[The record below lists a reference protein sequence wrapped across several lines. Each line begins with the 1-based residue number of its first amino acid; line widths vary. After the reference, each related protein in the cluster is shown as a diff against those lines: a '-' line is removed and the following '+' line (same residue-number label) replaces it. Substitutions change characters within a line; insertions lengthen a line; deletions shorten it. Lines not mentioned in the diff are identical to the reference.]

1 MHAHTFALTAVL
13 ALAGGAHAQ
22 VMQPIPADWP
32 LGGWVPSV
40 LVNDGTTPIPY
51 SPCTPWVTDQ
61 NGNIVSFGICAAVE
75 LLLAPGEVATS
86 YWTQADEFGQQVVP
100 GLYHVNGVPYSV
112 GNTGAALLPLGP
124 PRTGFERHLEL
135 SAPSQPNAPYVL
147 AASASSLLGIDL
159 GCSRTFPLDFDAL
172 LVASLTNTNVF
183 KSFIG
188 TLDANGRTSEPSI
201 AVPANPAL
209 VGITF
214 ELAFMT
220 FDFSAPCGVGVV
232 SAPYVLTVN

>member
-1 MHAHTFALTAVL
+1 MHAHALALAAAL
-13 ALAGGAHAQ
+13 ALAGTAHAQ
-22 VMQPIPADWP
+22 ITPPNPADWP
-32 LGGWVPSV
+32 LGGWIPSV
-40 LVNDGTTPIPY
+40 IVNDGPTPFTF

-61 NGNIVSFGICAAVE
+61 NGNIVTFGICLAVE
-75 LLLAPGEVATS
+75 LLLAPGEVVTS
-86 YWTQADEFGQQVVP
+86 YWSQTDEFGQQVAP
-100 GLYHVNGVPYSV
+100 GLYFVNGVPYAV
-112 GNTGAALLPLGP
+112 GTTDAALLPLGS
-124 PRTGFERHLEL
+124 PRTGFERHVEL

-172 LVASLTNTNVF
+172 LAASLTNTNVF
-183 KSFIG
+183 KSFVG

-209 VGITF
+209 VGIAF

-232 SAPYVLTVN
+232 SAPYVVTVD